1 MRVMVCISYVP
12 DTATRPSIAP
22 DGKQIDRTGVKF
34 ILNPYDEYAIEE
46 GLRIRE
52 RFGGE
57 VLAACVG
64 PEGAKEILRTALAMG
79 VDRAL
84 LVRDE
89 WTLDSYGV
97 ATALATVARQYQ
109 PDIVV
114 TGRQSIDFDSFQ
126 MASTLGELLQYAS
139 VSVVSRL
146 SIAEDG
152 TVVAERDVEGG
163 KEIVQTRLPC
173 VVSVQKGINEP
184 RYPKLPDIIKAKS
197 KPIDEIAPPAVEP
210 LCEIVTLELP
220 QRRRAGKILGSS
232 DADLDEL
239 IRLLHEE
246 AKVI

>member
-12 DTATRPSIAP
+12 DTATRPQIAP
-22 DGKQIDRTGVKF
+22 NGKEIERTGVKF

-46 GLRIRE
+46 GLRVRE

-57 VLAACVG
+57 VLAVCVG

-89 WTLDSYGV
+89 WRLDSFGV
-97 ATALATVARQYQ
+97 ATALAAVAQRYQ
-109 PDIVV
+109 PELIL

-126 MASTLGELLQYAS
+126 MASTVGELLGMPS
-139 VSVVSRL
+139 VSVVSKL

-152 TVVAERDVEGG
+152 TVTVERDIEGG
-163 KEIVQTRLPC
+163 KEVVHTRLPC
-173 VVSVQKGINEP
+173 VLSLQKGINEP
-184 RYPKLPDIIKAKS
+184 RYPRLPDIMKAKS
-197 KPIDEIAPPAVEP
+197 KPIDEMAPPDVEP
-210 LCEIVTLELP
+210 LSEIVALELP
-220 QRRRAGKILGSS
+220 QRRRAGKILGPS
-232 DADLDEL
+232 DAELEEL

>member
-1 MRVMVCISYVP
+1 MRIVVGISYVP
-12 DTATRPSIAP
+12 DTATRPQIAP

-34 ILNPYDEYAIEE
+34 ILNPYDEYALEE

-57 VLAACVG
+57 VLAVCVG

-84 LVRDE
+84 LVRND
-89 WTLDSYGV
+89 WSLDSFGV
-97 ATALATVARQYQ
+97 AVALAEIIRRYEAE
-109 PDIVV
+109 IVLF
-114 TGRQSIDFDSFQ
+114 GRQSIDCDSFQ
-126 MASTLGELLQYAS
+126 MASTVGELLGWSS

-152 TVVAERDVEGG
+152 SVVAERDIEGG
-163 KEIVQTRLPC
+163 KEIVETRLPC

-184 RYPKLPDIIKAKS
+184 RYPRLPDIIKAKS
-197 KPIDEIAPPAVEP
+197 KPIEEVAPPEVEP
-210 LCEIVTLELP
+210 RSEIVALELP

-232 DADLDEL
+232 DADIDEL

>member
-1 MRVMVCISYVP
+1 MVCLSYVP
-12 DTATRPSIAP
+12 DTATRPQIAS
-22 DGKQIDRTGVKF
+22 DGRQIERTSVKF
-34 ILNPYDEYAIEE
+34 ILNPYDEYALEE
-46 GLRIRE
+46 GLLVRE

-57 VLAACVG
+57 VLAVCVA
-64 PEGAKEILRTALAMG
+64 PDNAREILRTALAMG

-89 WTLDSYGV
+89 WTLDSFGV
-97 ATALATVARQYQ
+97 GVALATVAQRYNA
-109 PDIVV
+109 DLLLM
-114 TGRQSIDFDSFQ
+114 GRQSIDFDSFQ
-126 MASTLGELLQYAS
+126 MASTVGELLGYPS

-146 SIAEDG
+146 VIMEDG

-163 KEIVQTRLPC
+163 KEIVHTRLPC

-197 KPIDEIAPPAVEP
+197 KPVDEIVLPSEGP
-210 LCEIVTLELP
+210 LCEIVAMELP
-220 QRRRAGKILGSS
+220 QRSRAGKILGAS
-232 DADLDEL
+232 DAELEEL

>member
-1 MRVMVCISYVP
+1 MRVMVCLSYVP
-12 DTATRPSIAP
+12 DTATRPQIAP
-22 DGKQIDRTGVKF
+22 DGKQIERTGVKF

-46 GLRIRE
+46 GLRVRE

-57 VLAACVG
+57 VLAVCVG
-64 PEGAKEILRTALAMG
+64 PEAAKEILRTALAMG

-89 WTLDSYGV
+89 WTLDSFGV
-97 ATALATVARQYQ
+97 AQALAQVARQYQ
-109 PDIVV
+109 AELIL

-126 MASTLGELLQYAS
+126 MPSTLGELLGLPS

-146 SIAEDG
+146 TLAEDG
-152 TVVAERDVEGG
+152 SVVVERDVEGG
-163 KEIVQTRLPC
+163 KEVVETRLPC
-173 VVSVQKGINEP
+173 VLSVQKGINEP

-197 KPIDEIAPPAVEP
+197 KPIDELAPPEGEP
-210 LCEIVTLELP
+210 LSEIVALALP